1 MKYKS
6 RDEGKLYMSQITHDL
21 SLSALIAAIEDNLFA
36 LIPAFSRW
44 PQAEVYDGA
53 EIKWSI
59 THIPFP
65 LFNSVFRARLAP
77 QQVDPTIRS
86 VIARG
91 TARQVPVMWWT
102 GPQTQPVDL
111 ARHLEANGFMHAD
124 HEPGMAVDLMKLNE
138 DCTTL
143 PGASIQQV
151 SDAETLSRWCQVCAT
166 GFEMPDFVA
175 DAMFDFMCHV
185 DLSASRPYLGWLDGQ
200 PVATS
205 LLVLAAGVAGVYN
218 VTTIAEAR
226 QKGMGAIMTLTP
238 LCDAR
243 ATGYRVGILHAS
255 KMGVGV
261 HRRLGFQEYCQIG
274 HDVWSPTPA
283 NEGAA

>member
-1 MKYKS
+1 MT
-6 RDEGKLYMSQITHDL
+6 EIVHDL
-21 SLSALIAAIEDNLFA
+21 SPSALIAAIENNLFA
-36 LIPAFSRW
+36 LVPAFGRW
-44 PQAEVYDGA
+44 PQAEVHDGA
-53 EIKWSI
+53 DIKWSI
-59 THIPFP
+59 THVPYP
-65 LFNSVFRARLAP
+65 LFNGVYRAQLAP
-77 QQVDPTIRS
+77 QQVDSTIRS

-91 TARQVPVMWWT
+91 TAHQVPVMWWT
-102 GPQTQPVDL
+102 GPQTHPVDL
-111 ARHLEANGFMHAD
+111 ARYLEANGFVHTD
-124 HEPGMAVDLMKLNE
+124 HEPGMAVDLMELNQ
-138 DCTTL
+138 DCTTP
-143 PGASIQQV
+143 PGASIQPV
-151 SDAETLSRWCQVCAT
+151 RDTETLSRWCQVCSR

-226 QKGMGAIMTLTP
+226 RKGIGAIVTLTP

-261 HRRLGFQEYCQIG
+261 YRRLGFQEYCQIG
-274 HDVWSPTPA
+274 HYVWSPTRA